1 MGNKTSIPKVNFEDM
16 QNILERNIHNNTSII
31 INTLENTCDAQR
43 CLLPGTLFYGDEEKV
58 INNYCRENKNVQI
71 IIYGKNANDIS
82 IYEKYTQLLELGFV
96 NVCVYPGGLF
106 EWLLLQDI
114 YGDDL
119 FKTTTKEL
127 DILKFKPKQLFGA
140 NQICM

>member
-96 NVCVYPGGLF
+96 NKFSGNFFLTFCVTNALLTDGTKPFAFSLF
-106 EWLLLQDI
+106 VVDE
-114 YGDDL
+114 
-119 FKTTTKEL
+119 
-127 DILKFKPKQLFGA
+127 
-140 NQICM
+140 